1 LYHNI
6 GVIRMKGIL
15 YFIIRFLVAGATW
28 GLSWPIYWLVL
39 DQEFWLSGLYGLLS
53 GVSMYYLLK
62 FLMIRHLVN
71 QNGLTRREYK
81 LVERNLK
88 DAKEKISRLQ
98 RAFLKV
104 HNLPS
109 AKKNFETLRLVYK
122 IYNITKKE
130 PRRFFL
136 AQEFYYSHLDSLVD
150 IIEKYTFLASQPVK
164 DAELVKSLNDTKQT
178 LDDIVELIEDDL
190 RNMIDNDI
198 DTLQFELEVAKK
210 SIDRKR

>member
-1 LYHNI
+1 MPRKILKHYASF
-6 GVIRMKGIL
+6 IR
-15 YFIIRFLVAGATW
+15 FIILQRKNLVA
-28 GLSWPIYWLVL
+28 
-39 DQEFWLSGLYGLLS
+39 
-53 GVSMYYLLK
+53 
-62 FLMIRHLVN
+62 
-71 QNGLTRREYK
+71 
-81 LVERNLK
+81 
-88 DAKEKISRLQ
+88 
-98 RAFLKV
+98 
-104 HNLPS
+104 
-109 AKKNFETLRLVYK
+109 
-122 IYNITKKE
+122 
-130 PRRFFL
+130 FFL